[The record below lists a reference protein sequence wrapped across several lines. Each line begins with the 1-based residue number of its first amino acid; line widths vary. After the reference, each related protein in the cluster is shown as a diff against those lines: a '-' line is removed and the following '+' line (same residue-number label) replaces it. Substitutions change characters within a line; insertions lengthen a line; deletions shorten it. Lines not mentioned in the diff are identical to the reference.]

1 MINSSFPIDQSMI
14 NQSLTDLLAILIQS
28 TDQETKFYQS
38 LDNLLK
44 SNQTTQLQ
52 NCLES
57 LLRSKEN
64 LSPRLALLSSLLLP
78 LLRMIPQV

>member
-1 MINSSFPIDQSMI
+1 MINSSLPIDQSMT
-14 NQSLTDLLAILIQS
+14 NESLTDLLAILIQS

-64 LSPRLALLSSLLLP
+64 FPPRLALLSSLLLP